1 MSYRFLLVPEKQV
14 GEFCVAQCSKLA
26 KDINYR
32 LPVPSKVSSRKLSP
46 FFLHKQEKL
55 WTVVKGYELQVLI
68 SSRKANGSF
77 VLLNAQN

>member
-14 GEFCVAQCSKLA
+14 REFCVAQCSKLA
-26 KDINYR
+26 KDINYLQKYTR
-32 LPVPSKVSSRKLSP
+32 ESCLL
-46 FFLHKQEKL
+46 FFLHKQEKV

-77 VLLNAQN
+77 VLPNAQN